1 MCAILFC
8 ISSWHVSR
16 CTFQIFPWNLIRRRQ
31 SSPSQT
37 CWSSTIVLN
46 AKDGVRAIKI
56 NDDQVLQKAPVL
68 FKRESLFQ
76 QHGPVLSHDLGLSDY
91 TCWCCGCPKTW
102 VDDIFCRKFGGTDH
116 RNVPTQN
123 SCFVAAWFFSP
134 SAALNFYASKVLR
147 DGAQAWSICLLL
159 CRVCPGKLFIMYHRL
174 RRDSVTRF
182 E

>member
-1 MCAILFC
+1 MYNLFC

-37 CWSSTIVLN
+37 CWWSTIVLN

-76 QHGPVLSHDLGLSDY
+76 QHGPVSSHDLGLSDY
-91 TCWCCGCPKTW
+91 TCWFCGCPKTW
-102 VDDIFCRKFGGTDH
+102 VDDIFCWKLGNRS
-116 RNVPTQN
+116 TQN
-123 SCFVAAWFFSP
+123 SCVVAACFVFSLSSSEFLCLQGIAWWSTSMIHLP
-134 SAALNFYASKVLR
+134 STLQSVSW
-147 DGAQAWSICLLL
+147 QA
-159 CRVCPGKLFIMYHRL
+159 VYHV
-174 RRDSVTRF
+174 S
-182 E
+182 

>member
-76 QHGPVLSHDLGLSDY
+76 QHGPVLSHDLGLGCFWEVF
-91 TCWCCGCPKTW
+91 TCCFFLDVPKTW
-102 VDDIFCRKFGGTDH
+102 VDDIVCRKNWGNRSPH
-116 RNVPTQN
+116 N
-123 SCFVAAWFFSP
+123 SWFCCSFVFFSLSSSEFLCLQGIAWWSTSMIHLP
-134 SAALNFYASKVLR
+134 STLQSVSW
-147 DGAQAWSICLLL
+147 QA
-159 CRVCPGKLFIMYHRL
+159 VYHV
-174 RRDSVTRF
+174 S
-182 E
+182 